1 MVMTMTT
8 KENMQRR
15 QEAGV
20 AMAIAER
27 EQMVKTRACL
37 GSLDSSSLT
46 GRDSKR
52 RTKKNSFKAMN

>member
-1 MVMTMTT
+1 MVMAMTT
-8 KENMQRR
+8 KENMQRC

-27 EQMVKTRACL
+27 EQMVKMRVCL

-46 GRDSKR
+46 SKDSKL
-52 RTKKNSFKAMN
+52 

>member
-8 KENMQRR
+8 NENMQTC

-20 AMAIAER
+20 ATAIAEG
-27 EQMVKTRACL
+27 EQMVKMRECL

-46 GRDSKR
+46 GRDSKLCTR
-52 RTKKNSFKAMN
+52 